1 MLLVIAS
8 REDRSANELVVLW
21 NAWGATLLACE
32 DLCHHGWRFDPS
44 YPDRGRLVAGGS
56 VFPVSEVTGVLTR
69 RPHVFEVE
77 LMQVAVEDRP
87 FVAAEINA
95 FLLAW
100 LSSLRCPVINR
111 PSGTCLS
118 GPAWRAEQWVWVAA
132 SLGMIVNPARRNVE
146 MDVNNAPAH
155 EELKEVSEVIV
166 VGERWFGLV
175 DSKLGAQA
183 VQLARAAEADL
194 LSVRFQRGTFAGASA
209 LPVLEGESVIAAVLE
224 HLEASRS

>member
-1 MLLVIAS
+1 MLGGQLFSHVRIFAIT
-8 REDRSANELVVLW
+8 V
-21 NAWGATLLACE
+21 G
-32 DLCHHGWRFDPS
+32 FDPS

-111 PSGTCLS
+111 PSGTCPLR
-118 GPAWRAEQWVWVAA
+118 P
-132 SLGMIVNPARRNVE
+132 SL
-146 MDVNNAPAH
+146 
-155 EELKEVSEVIV
+155 
-166 VGERWFGLV
+166 
-175 DSKLGAQA
+175 
-183 VQLARAAEADL
+183 
-194 LSVRFQRGTFAGASA
+194 AG
-209 LPVLEGESVIAAVLE
+209 
-224 HLEASRS
+224 

>member
-8 REDRSANELVVLW
+8 REDRSANELVVSLECL
-21 NAWGATLLACE
+21 AGGCLLACE

-69 RPHVFEVE
+69 RPHVFEAE

-132 SLGMIVNPARRNVE
+132 SLGMIVNPARKK
-146 MDVNNAPAH
+146 
-155 EELKEVSEVIV
+155 L
-166 VGERWFGLV
+166 RWM
-175 DSKLGAQA
+175 STM
-183 VQLARAAEADL
+183 R
-194 LSVRFQRGTFAGASA
+194 QRT
-209 LPVLEGESVIAAVLE
+209 
-224 HLEASRS
+224 RS